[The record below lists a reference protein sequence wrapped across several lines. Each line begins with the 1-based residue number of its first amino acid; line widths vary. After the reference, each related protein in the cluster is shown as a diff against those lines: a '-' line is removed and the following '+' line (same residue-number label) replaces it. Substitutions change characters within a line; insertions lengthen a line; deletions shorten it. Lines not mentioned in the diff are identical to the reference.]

1 MTLTPPL
8 GDALDDLRSQVSG
21 RVLASGDAG
30 FDEARAVWNAMIDRR
45 PAAIVRAAGVGDI
58 APTIAFC
65 RALGLDLA
73 VRGGG
78 HNVAGAGTVEGGI
91 VLDLGELTGVRVDPE
106 ARTVRV
112 QGGATLAHVDAATEP
127 HGLVVPVGVVSG
139 TGIGGLTLG
148 GGVGWL
154 TRPYGLAADNLV
166 AVEVVTAD
174 GQTLT
179 ATHSENPE
187 LFWAL
192 HGGGGN
198 FGVVSAFTF
207 RAHPVGPQVFAGSFV
222 YGQDR
227 WRQAWAAL
235 EEWTRDLPDAMTAI
249 TTTLTP
255 PPLMEMGME
264 PLMVVGFAWSSP
276 DHAAGAALADR
287 LRALASPDMEDAGEV
302 GWVQW
307 QSAFDPVFPKGVRAY
322 WRNTSFD
329 RLDEDVIDVLVRR
342 GSEQRWLGTGFD
354 VHHLGGAFGRVPE
367 DATPFPNRN
376 ARFWLNVYGFWT
388 DGADDEARV
397 SFVRGMSADMEPFAT
412 GGQYVNFQ
420 GPEQAGHRVL
430 DPRVV
435 FGETKYS
442 RLVAAKRRYDPDNV
456 FHINHNI
463 PPG

>member
-8 GDALDDLRSQVSG
+8 GDALDDLRGQVLG
-21 RVLASGDAG
+21 RVLASGDAD

-45 PAAIVRAAGVGDI
+45 PAAIVRAAGVDDI

-65 RALGLDLA
+65 RARGLDLA

-78 HNVAGAGTVEGGI
+78 HNVAGAGTVEGGV
-91 VLDLGELTGVRVDPE
+91 VLDLGELTAVLVDPE

-139 TGIGGLTLG
+139 TGIAGLTLG

-154 TRPYGLAADNLV
+154 TRPHGLAADNLV

-174 GQTLT
+174 GQTVT
-179 ATHSENPE
+179 ATQSENPE

-207 RAHPVGPQVFAGSFV
+207 RAHPVGPQVFAGSFA

-255 PPLMEMGME
+255 PPLMEMGTE
-264 PLMVVGFAWSSP
+264 PLMVVGFAWCSP
-276 DHAAGAALADR
+276 DHSAGAALADR
-287 LRALASPDMEDAGEV
+287 LRALASPDMEEAGEV

-307 QSAFDPVFPKGVRAY
+307 QSGFDPVFPKGVRAY

-329 RLDEDVIDVLVRR
+329 RLDEDVIDVLVQR

-354 VHHLGGAFGRVPE
+354 VHHMGGAFGRVPE

-376 ARFWLNVYGFWT
+376 ARFWLNIYGFWNEA
-388 DGADDEARV
+388 ADDDARV
-397 SFVRGMSADMEPFAT
+397 AFVRAMSADMEPFAT
-412 GGQYVNFQ
+412 GGQYTNFQ
-420 GPEQAGHRVL
+420 SQENAGHQSL
-430 DPRVV
+430 GPREV
-435 FGETKYS
+435 FGETKYA